1 MYGKQMQLAFAESPC
16 KQPPSVNLSSGHLR
30 EPMISCAVGTTYWIP
45 EAVTY
50 KRELS
55 LKVYSI
61 KSHDGTATCSA
72 SKIKGV
78 NCNYFWL

>member
-1 MYGKQMQLAFAESPC
+1 MVNKCNKLLLKALASDHP
-16 KQPPSVNLSSGHLR
+16 QYNLSSGHLR

-72 SKIKGV
+72 SKIKGE
-78 NCNYFWL
+78 NCNYFCF